1 MLFVA
6 LALLLAA
13 DPVVDPARAEL
24 DQVASRIER
33 LKGRRLAGED
43 VTAELERLLAHAQEL
58 AQRIERARRG
68 AAIPAAGQRGLPP
81 EELRERAD
89 ALRDE
94 SDRIAIR
101 LRELDAQI
109 DVVRRERRVEAG
121 LESLARESALFGDP
135 GATRVAPKAPVAP
148 VTPPD
153 GETEPTQPEPTR
165 PDVLLGPRNR
175 GAAGGDEGSRGTAL
189 QRLDRLR
196 AERAQLASRQAA
208 MDAEADALDAE
219 ARRTA
224 GLR

>member
-1 MLFVA
+1 MLVAA

-24 DQVASRIER
+24 DQVASRIEQ
-33 LKGRRLAGED
+33 LKKYRLAGED
-43 VTAELERLLAHAQEL
+43 VTQELERLLAHAQEL

-68 AAIPAAGQRGLPP
+68 AAVPTTSERGLPP

-101 LRELDAQI
+101 LRELDAKI

-121 LESLARESALFGDP
+121 LESLARESALFGDA
-135 GATRVAPKAPVAP
+135 GARRVAPKAPATP
-148 VTPPD
+148 VPPS
-153 GETEPTQPEPTR
+153 GEPPPTEPEPLQPS
-165 PDVLLGPRNR
+165 VLEGPSNR
-175 GAAGGDEGSRGTAL
+175 GASAGGDEANRATAL

-196 AERAQLASRQAA
+196 AERAQLAARQAA
-208 MDAEADALDAE
+208 MDAEADALEAE